1 MLLLINT
8 YTCITYKSKN
18 NEYGKQL
25 THQKPKKVKKKKWLL
40 IAKD

>member
-1 MLLLINT
+1 MCLLINT
-8 YTCITYKSKN
+8 YTCINYKSKN

-25 THQKPKKVKKKKWLL
+25 THQKPKNGKKKWLL